1 MSAQCGC
8 QLSSTPQGVAH
19 LDPMTQQIP
28 LVIPSST
35 FTNGVGPF
43 GVAVVD
49 TGPAG
54 LSYGTNRVLYVGNV
68 DVNGDYYQLD
78 LSYDGP
84 GTYIDEVAYSPC
96 PLELSISQ
104 AMAGGAMLTLVPAGS

>member
-1 MSAQCGC
+1 MVGNWIICSGRLTDSPA
-8 QLSSTPQGVAH
+8 GVAGIEFDASGT
-19 LDPMTQQIP
+19 LAL
-28 LVIPSST
+28 LVESASGQLVPGAGFAYQGT
-35 FTNGVGPF
+35 F
-43 GVAVVD
+43 
-49 TGPAG
+49 
-54 LSYGTNRVLYVGNV
+54 SVLG
-68 DVNGDYYQLD
+68 DFNGDNYYQLD